1 MTTADPG
8 AVTTGA
14 PPKLPRTAIMVA
26 ITAATLGII
35 YGYDQSNIGGAQ
47 LYFQDDLGM
56 ETAAVESVTAAI
68 VIGEIIGALF
78 GGTIANRLGRK
89 KAMIMVAIGYAAFCI
104 LSAAAV
110 NVPML
115 WISRVLLGITIGI
128 SLIAVPVFVA
138 ESVPARIRGA
148 TLVAYQV
155 STVIGIIIGFL
166 VAAALADVNDQYNWR
181 IMLGIAA
188 VPALILLPFLM
199 RLPETARWF
208 MLKGRRDEA
217 RASLTRT
224 DPDADIEAELDDM
237 QESISEES
245 GGALQEML
253 RKPYLR
259 ATIFVIGLGFFIQI
273 TGINATVT
281 YGPKIFKAM
290 GIESD
295 SQTLLLN
302 VGIQFIAL
310 IAVLISMRTVDHW
323 GRRPILLTGIG
334 IMILAQLAMVVTFA
348 SQQGDTFAGWQVVL
362 GFLGI
367 AFINIGFVFGFGALV
382 WVYASEAFP
391 ARLRALGASAML
403 TADLVANWIIAN
415 FFLSAMENVGGAV
428 SFGFFAVMAVLAW
441 IFVFKLAPETKGRE
455 LEEIR
460 HYWENGGKWEADES
474 APTR

>member
-1 MTTADPG
+1 MSQTA
-8 AVTTGA
+8 AGA
-14 PPKLPRTAIMVA
+14 PPAKLPRSAIMVA
-26 ITAATLGII
+26 VTAATLGII

-47 LYFQDDLGM
+47 LYFQDDLNM
-56 ETAAVESVTAAI
+56 ETAAVETVTAAI
-68 VIGEIIGALF
+68 VIGEIIGALI
-78 GGTIANRLGRK
+78 GGWVANRIGRK
-89 KAMIMVAIGYAAFCI
+89 KSMILVATGYIIFCL
-104 LSAAAV
+104 LSAASVSVA
-110 NVPML
+110 ML
-115 WISRVLLGITIGI
+115 WGSRVFLGITIGI
-128 SLIAVPVFVA
+128 SLVAVPVFVA
-138 ESVPARIRGA
+138 ESVPARVRGA

-166 VAAALADVNDQYNWR
+166 VAAALADVNDAVNWR

-208 MLKGRRDEA
+208 MMKGRRDEA
-217 RASLTRT
+217 RQSLQTT
-224 DPDADIEAELDDM
+224 DPDADIEGELDDM
-237 QESISEES
+237 QATIDEES
-245 GGALQEML
+245 GGALGEML
-253 RKPYLR
+253 RQPYLR
-259 ATIFVIGLGFFIQI
+259 ATIFVVGLGFFIQI

-310 IAVLISMRTVDHW
+310 VAVLISMRTVDKW
-323 GRRPILLTGIG
+323 GRRPILLTGIS
-334 IMILAQLAMVVTFA
+334 IMIVAQLAMVVTFA
-348 SQQGDTFAGWQVVL
+348 TQQGDTFASWQVVL

-415 FFLSAMENVGGAV
+415 FFLSAMEKVGGAV
-428 SFGFFAVMAVLAW
+428 AFGFFAVMALLAW
-441 IFVFKLAPETKGRE
+441 LFVWKLAPETKGRE

-460 HYWENGGKWEADES
+460 HYWENGGKWEPAKAD
-474 APTR
+474 A

>member
-8 AVTTGA
+8 PLATGA

-26 ITAATLGII
+26 VTAATLGII

-56 ETAAVESVTAAI
+56 DTAAVESVTAAI

-89 KAMIMVAIGYAAFCI
+89 KSMIMVAIGYAAFCL
-104 LSAAAV
+104 LSAASV
-110 NVPML
+110 SISML
-115 WISRVLLGITIGI
+115 WISRVLLGVTIGI

-188 VPALILLPFLM
+188 VPALILLPFLI

-208 MLKGRRDEA
+208 MLKGRREDA
-217 RASLTRT
+217 RQSLTKT
-224 DPDADIEAELDDM
+224 DPDADIEAELDEM

-245 GGALQEML
+245 GGAIKEML

-310 IAVLISMRTVDHW
+310 VAVLISMRTVDHW
-323 GRRPILLTGIG
+323 GRRPILLTGIA
-334 IMILAQLAMVVTFA
+334 IMIVAQLAMVVTFA

-415 FFLSAMENVGGAV
+415 FFLSAMEKVGGAV

-460 HYWENGGKWEADES
+460 HYWENGGTWDADEP
-474 APTR
+474 APSR

>member
-1 MTTADPG
+1 MSAADPSAITAD
-8 AVTTGA
+8 TH
-14 PPKLPRTAIMVA
+14 KELPRTAIMVA

-68 VIGEIIGALF
+68 VIGEIIGALI
-78 GGTIANRLGRK
+78 GGVVANKIGRK
-89 KAMIMVAIGYAAFCI
+89 KSMILVAIGYAAFCV

-115 WISRVLLGITIGI
+115 WTARVFLGVTIGI

-155 STVIGIIIGFL
+155 STVIGIIIGFV

-188 VPALILLPFLM
+188 LPALILLPFLL

-217 RASLTRT
+217 QASLSRT
-224 DPDADIEAELDDM
+224 DPDADIEAELDEM
-237 QESISEES
+237 AASLAEES
-245 GGALQEML
+245 GGALAEML

-259 ATIFVIGLGFFIQI
+259 ATIFVVGLGFFIQI

-302 VGIQFIAL
+302 VGIQFISL
-310 IAVLISMRTVDHW
+310 VAVLISMRIVDHW
-323 GRRPILLTGIG
+323 GRRPI
-334 IMILAQLAMVVTFA
+334 
-348 SQQGDTFAGWQVVL
+348 
-362 GFLGI
+362 
-367 AFINIGFVFGFGALV
+367 
-382 WVYASEAFP
+382 P
-391 ARLRALGASAML
+391 
-403 TADLVANWIIAN
+403 
-415 FFLSAMENVGGAV
+415 V
-428 SFGFFAVMAVLAW
+428 S
-441 IFVFKLAPETKGRE
+441 
-455 LEEIR
+455 
-460 HYWENGGKWEADES
+460 
-474 APTR
+474 

>member
-1 MTTADPG
+1 MSGSATASTPQ
-8 AVTTGA
+8 
-14 PPKLPRTAIMVA
+14 KLPRTAVMVA

-56 ETAAVESVTAAI
+56 DTAAVESVTAAI
-68 VIGEIIGALF
+68 VIGEIIGAVM
-78 GGTIANRLGRK
+78 GGWVANSIGRK
-89 KAMIMVAIGYAAFCI
+89 KSMILVAVGYAAFCI
-104 LSAAAV
+104 LSALSVSVA
-110 NVPML
+110 ML
-115 WISRVLLGITIGI
+115 WIARILLGVTIGI
-128 SLIAVPVFVA
+128 SLVAVPVFVA

-188 VPALILLPFLM
+188 LPAVILLPFLL

-217 RASLTRT
+217 YQSLMTT
-224 DPDADIEAELDDM
+224 DPDSDVNAELDEM
-237 QESISEES
+237 QASIAEES
-245 GGALQEML
+245 GGAIAEML
-253 RKPYLR
+253 RAPYLR
-259 ATIFVIGLGFFIQI
+259 ATIFVLGLGFFIQI

-310 IAVLISMRTVDHW
+310 VAVLISMRTVDRW
-323 GRRPILLTGIG
+323 GRRPILLTGIA
-334 IMILAQLAMVVTFA
+334 IMIVAQLAMVITFA
-348 SQQGDTFAGWQVVL
+348 SQQGDTFQSWQIVL

-415 FFLSAMENVGGAV
+415 FFLSAMEKVGGAV

-441 IFVFKLAPETKGRE
+441 LFVYKLAPETKGRE

-460 HYWENGGKWEADES
+460 HYWENGGKWEPDGVSLNKS
-474 APTR
+474 A

>member
-1 MTTADPG
+1 MASADP
-8 AVTTGA
+8 AAEVTDSR
-14 PPKLPRTAIMVA
+14 PLPRTAIMVA

-68 VIGEIIGALF
+68 VIGEIIGALS
-78 GGTIANRLGRK
+78 GGWIANRIGRK
-89 KAMIMVAIGYAAFCI
+89 KSMILVAIGYAAFC
-104 LSAAAV
+104 LMSALAV
-110 NVPML
+110 SVAML
-115 WISRVLLGITIGI
+115 WGARVLLGITIGI
-128 SLIAVPVFVA
+128 SLVAVPVFVA

-166 VAAALADVNDQYNWR
+166 VAAALADFNDQYNWR

-188 VPALILLPFLM
+188 LPALILLPFLL

-208 MLKGRRDEA
+208 MLKGRRAEA
-217 RASLTRT
+217 QASLEKT
-224 DPDADIEAELDDM
+224 DPDAPIEAELDEM
-237 QESISEES
+237 AASIAEET
-245 GGALQEML
+245 GGALAEML

-259 ATIFVIGLGFFIQI
+259 ATFFVLGLGFFIQI

-310 IAVLISMRTVDHW
+310 IAVLISMRTVDRW
-323 GRRPILLTGIG
+323 GRRPILLTGIS
-334 IMILAQLAMVVTFA
+334 IMIAAQIAMIVTFA
-348 SQQGDTFAGWQVVL
+348 TQQGDTFAQWQVVL

-391 ARLRALGASAML
+391 ARLRAYGASAML

-415 FFLSAMENVGGAV
+415 FFLSAMEKVGGAV
-428 SFGFFAVMAVLAW
+428 AFGFFAFMAVLAW
-441 IFVFKLAPETKGRE
+441 IFVWRLAPETKGRE

-460 HYWENGGKWEADES
+460 HYWENGGKWVAD
-474 APTR
+474 ADTNQR